1 MSRRRIIAS
10 GDSPAILLPQEVLD
24 EMGLGIG
31 DEVDLTIVERDLV
44 LRRVDEAERG
54 RMIQES
60 TDAVLERRKN
70 AYERLAEGA
79 E

>member
-54 RMIQES
+54 RRIQES
-60 TDAVLERRKN
+60 TDAVLERRKS

>member
-10 GDSPAILLPQEVLD
+10 GDSPAILLPQDVLD
-24 EMGLGIG
+24 EIGIGIG
-31 DEVDLTIVERDLV
+31 DEVDVTLVDSSLV
-44 LRRVDEAERG
+44 LSRVDDAERE

-60 TDAVLERRKN
+60 TEAVLERRKS
-70 AYERLAEGA
+70 AYKRLAEGA

>member
-10 GDSPAILLPQEVLD
+10 GESPAILLPQDILD
-24 EMGLGIG
+24 EMGLSIG
-31 DEVDLTIVERDLV
+31 DEVDLTIVDRDLV

-60 TDAVLERRKN
+60 TDAVLERRKS
-70 AYERLAEGA
+70 AYERLAKGA